1 MQGRNTFTQAEFD
14 RLCQIF
20 KERDAAESKS
30 EQKKIRGKMRD
41 LGFYISDFIL
51 KMDYAG
57 FMHLYESKK
66 IRITDSDVQAT
77 PSPKDVALGLDTPKE
92 SREMMCHPCT
102 PDQVCNKDEHNHKEG
117 LAPWIDDHSEIL
129 ILGSLPSDISI
140 KKQAYYQNKS
150 NNSFWKLMH
159 GLYGKGADSKEFLL
173 ANHVALWDCLASGNR
188 KGSMDK
194 CISGGEIPNNI
205 PELLKSHPN
214 VKRIIING
222 KTTPQ
227 KYFDKYFSYLYQQ
240 LDIVVV
246 PSSSNACAMTFD
258 DKLEEWKC
266 ILAIKR

>member
-14 RLCQIF
+14 RLCQLF

-41 LGFYISDFIL
+41 LGFYISDFTL

-57 FMHLYESKK
+57 FMQLYKNK
-66 IRITDSDVQAT
+66 QIRITDSDVQAT
-77 PSPKDVALGLDTPKE
+77 PSPKE
-92 SREMMCHPCT
+92 SREMRCHPST
-102 PDQVCNKDEHNHKEG
+102 SDQVCNKDEHTLKEG

-140 KKQAYYQNKS
+140 KNQAYYQNKS

-173 ANHVALWDCLASGNR
+173 TNHVALWDCLACGNK

-227 KYFDKYFSYLYQQ
+227 KYFNKYFSYPYQQ
-240 LDIVVV
+240 VDIVVV